1 MTRAVFGTKSK
12 SEKIY
17 KNLKSVLL
25 FLCIILYDECI
36 RNIHEIRK
44 RAERGYG
51 NFNFTKE
58 RKSIK
63 METKTKKG
71 YGKGWLLI
79 LYAFL
84 GYFTAT
90 AVGSAMNAAS
100 GILADLRG
108 WNAAVLTSL
117 ISAGSIANIVAGFVL
132 GKLSA
137 KYSAKKLSII
147 CFVIYVA
154 VMLGLGATGN
164 FMIFAVCLILANGIS
179 SGIGY
184 QLSPVL
190 ISRWFPKRKGI
201 IMGIVT
207 MGIPLCSGVATMIY
221 QAGYAALG
229 SVGGFLPFI
238 IIAVIA
244 AVILIVFLA
253 DNPADKNFT
262 PDNGLD
268 IKDAKEDVINHD
280 SIWTTSK
287 LLRTPQVWI
296 HGVTLGLQLLFAS
309 GLMVQLFPRLLEIGF
324 DPKTAGMMMLAS
336 GLLALPGSYLCGVID
351 SKIGARKAAY
361 TSYIFGVIA
370 MLTNLTGTTAGVWI
384 SLVCI
389 GMVVGGAANWPASL
403 CIEEFGDSFANGY
416 GVIQPIIQLV
426 GAIGPVFFAAFYGIT
441 GSYRIPYICGAVLMV
456 IGLICF
462 KLLAKPGFVKAEE
475 EKYQADK

>member
-1 MTRAVFGTKSK
+1 
-12 SEKIY
+12 
-17 KNLKSVLL
+17 
-25 FLCIILYDECI
+25 
-36 RNIHEIRK
+36 
-44 RAERGYG
+44 
-51 NFNFTKE
+51 
-58 RKSIK
+58 

-79 LYAFL
+79 IYGFL
-84 GYFTAT
+84 AYFTAT

-100 GILADLRG
+100 GTLAELRG

-132 GKLSA
+132 GKLST
-137 KYSAKKLSII
+137 KFSAKRLSLI
-147 CFVIYVA
+147 CFLIYVA
-154 VMLGLGATGN
+154 VMVGLGVTGN
-164 FMIFAVCLILANGIS
+164 FVIFAVCLILANGIS

-190 ISRWFPKRKGI
+190 ISHWFPKRKGI

-221 QAGYAALG
+221 QAGYSALG
-229 SVGGFLPFI
+229 SIGGFLPFI
-238 IIAVIA
+238 VIAIVA

-253 DNPADKNFT
+253 DNPEKKGFT
-262 PDNGLD
+262 PDNG
-268 IKDAKEDVINHD
+268 IKEVNAEEQKTNEEVINKN

-296 HGVTLGLQLLFAS
+296 HGITLGIQLLFAS

-324 DPKTAGMMMLAS
+324 SPKTAGMMMLAS
-336 GLLALPGSYLCGVID
+336 GLLALPGSYICGVID

-361 TSYIFGVIA
+361 TSYIFGILA
-370 MLTNLTGTTAGVWI
+370 MICNLTGTTVGVWI

-416 GVIQPIIQLV
+416 GIMQPIIQLV
-426 GAIGPVFFAAFYGIT
+426 GAIGPMFFAAFYGIT
-441 GSYRIPYICGAVLMV
+441 GSYRIPYICGAVLMF

-462 KLLAKPGFVKAEE
+462 KLFTKPGFVRAEE
-475 EKYQADK
+475 EKYMK

>member
-1 MTRAVFGTKSK
+1 
-12 SEKIY
+12 
-17 KNLKSVLL
+17 
-25 FLCIILYDECI
+25 
-36 RNIHEIRK
+36 
-44 RAERGYG
+44 
-51 NFNFTKE
+51 
-58 RKSIK
+58 
-63 METKTKKG
+63 METKAKRG

-100 GILADLRG
+100 GTLADLRG

-117 ISAGSIANIVAGFVL
+117 ISLGSIANIVAGFVL

-137 KYSAKKLSII
+137 KYSAKKLSLI
-147 CFVIYVA
+147 CFGIYVV
-154 VMLGLGATGN
+154 VMLGLGATSN
-164 FMIFAVCLILANGIS
+164 FMIFAICLILANGIS

-201 IMGIVT
+201 IMGLVT

-221 QAGYAALG
+221 QAGYGAMG

-238 IIAVIA
+238 IIAVAA
-244 AVILIVFLA
+244 AVILLVFIS
-253 DNPADKNFT
+253 DHPADKGFT
-262 PDNGLD
+262 PDNG
-268 IKDAKEDVINHD
+268 IEVAGAKEEAVNKD

-287 LLRTPQVWI
+287 LLRTPQVWV
-296 HGVTLGLQLLFAS
+296 HGITLGIQLLFAS

-324 DPKTAGMMMLAS
+324 DPGTAGMMMLAS
-336 GLLALPGSYLCGVID
+336 GLLALPGSYLCGVLD

-361 TSYIFGVIA
+361 SSYIFGIFA
-370 MLTNLTGTTAGVWI
+370 MILNLTGTTVGVWI

-416 GVIQPIIQLV
+416 GIVQPIIQVV
-426 GAIGPVFFAAFYGIT
+426 GAIGPAFFAAFYGFT
-441 GSYRIPYICGAVLMV
+441 GSYRIPYICGAVLMFV
-456 IGLICF
+456 GMVCF
-462 KLLAKPGFVKAEE
+462 KVFAKEGFVKEE
-475 EKYQADK
+475 EKKCAAKN

>member
-1 MTRAVFGTKSK
+1 M
-12 SEKIY
+12 
-17 KNLKSVLL
+17 
-25 FLCIILYDECI
+25 D
-36 RNIHEIRK
+36 
-44 RAERGYG
+44 
-51 NFNFTKE
+51 
-58 RKSIK
+58 
-63 METKTKKG
+63 TKTKKG
-71 YGKGWLLI
+71 YGKGWTLI

-100 GILADLRG
+100 GTLADLRG

-132 GKLSA
+132 GKLSS
-137 KYSAKKLSII
+137 KYSAKKLSLI
-147 CFVIYVA
+147 CFMFYVA
-154 VMLGLGATGN
+154 VMLGLGLTGN
-164 FMIFAVCLILANGIS
+164 FVVFAVCLILANGIS

-221 QAGYAALG
+221 QTGYAALG
-229 SVGGFLPFI
+229 SIGGLLPFI
-238 IIAVIA
+238 LIAAAA
-244 AVILIVFLA
+244 AVILLVFLS
-253 DNPADKNFT
+253 DNPADKNFV
-262 PDNGLD
+262 PDNGV
-268 IKDAKEDVINHD
+268 IVKDAKEDSINKD

-287 LLRTPQVWI
+287 LLHTPQVWV
-296 HGVTLGLQLLFAS
+296 HGITLGIQLLFAS

-324 DPKTAGMMMLAS
+324 DPQTAGMMMLAS

-361 TSYIFGVIA
+361 TSYVFGIGA
-370 MLTNLTGTTAGVWI
+370 MLANLTGTTIGVWV

-426 GAIGPVFFAAFYGIT
+426 GAVGPVFFAAFYGIT
-441 GSYRIPYICGAVLMV
+441 GSYRIPYMCGAALML
-456 IGLICF
+456 IGLVCF
-462 KLLAKPGFVKAEE
+462 KLFAKPGFVRAEE
-475 EKYQADK
+475 EKNGY

>member
-1 MTRAVFGTKSK
+1 
-12 SEKIY
+12 
-17 KNLKSVLL
+17 
-25 FLCIILYDECI
+25 
-36 RNIHEIRK
+36 
-44 RAERGYG
+44 
-51 NFNFTKE
+51 
-58 RKSIK
+58 
-63 METKTKKG
+63 METKAKRG

-100 GILADLRG
+100 GTLADLRG

-117 ISAGSIANIVAGFVL
+117 ISLGSIANIAAGFVL

-137 KYSAKKLSII
+137 KYSAKKLSLI
-147 CFVIYVA
+147 CFGIYVV
-154 VMLGLGATGN
+154 VMLGLGATTN

-201 IMGIVT
+201 IMGLVT

-221 QAGYAALG
+221 QAGYGAMG
-229 SVGGFLPFI
+229 SIGGFLPFI
-238 IIAVIA
+238 VIAVAA
-244 AVILIVFLA
+244 AVILTLFIS
-253 DNPADKNFT
+253 DNPADKGFT
-262 PDNGLD
+262 PDNGIEAGGAREEVLN
-268 IKDAKEDVINHD
+268 KE

-287 LLRTPQVWI
+287 LLRTPQVWA
-296 HGVTLGLQLLFAS
+296 HGITLGIQLLFAS

-324 DPKTAGMMMLAS
+324 DAGTAGMMMLAS
-336 GLLALPGSYLCGVID
+336 GLLALPGSYLCGLLD

-361 TSYIFGVIA
+361 SSYVFGILA
-370 MLTNLTGTTAGVWI
+370 MILNLTGTTVGVWI

-416 GVIQPIIQLV
+416 GIVQPIIQVV
-426 GAIGPVFFAAFYGIT
+426 GAIGPAFFAAFYGFT
-441 GSYRIPYICGAVLMV
+441 GSYRIPYICGAVLMLV
-456 IGLICF
+456 GMICF
-462 KLLAKPGFVKAEE
+462 KVFAKEGFVKEE
-475 EKYQADK
+475 EKKCAANK